1 MEQIPGV
8 LLSAMQ
14 IMGIAINPVDISCLE
29 HPLNMGAYNVV
40 TNEMALCVDNAK
52 SQNVA
57 LDRVVRHELI
67 HAIHQRYRLGYK
79 TLIPEP
85 RFTHEVKKE
94 LPPEEVLTVL
104 SIYGSKLFPQELE
117 ARLLEKT
124 LSNDE
129 IAALGVA
136 SQIFYNASQP

>member
-29 HPLNMGAYNVV
+29 HPLNMGAYNVA
-40 TNEMALCVDNAK
+40 TNEMALCVDNAQ
-52 SQNVA
+52 SQKVA

-67 HAIHQRYRLGYK
+67 HAIHQRYRLDYK
-79 TLIPEP
+79 TLTPEP
-85 RFTHEVKKE
+85 RFTNEVRKE

-117 ARLLEKT
+117 ARLLERT

-129 IAALGVA
+129 VAALGIA

>member
-1 MEQIPGV
+1 
-8 LLSAMQ
+8 
-14 IMGIAINPVDISCLE
+14 
-29 HPLNMGAYNVV
+29 MGAYNVV
-40 TNEMALCVDNAK
+40 TNEMALCVNNAK

-67 HAIHQRYRLGYK
+67 HAIHQRYRLDYK
-79 TLIPEP
+79 TLTPEP
-85 RFTHEVKKE
+85 RFTNEVRKE

-117 ARLLEKT
+117 ARLLERT

-129 IAALGVA
+129 VAALGIA
-136 SQIFYNASQP
+136 SQVFYNASQP

>member
-1 MEQIPGV
+1 
-8 LLSAMQ
+8 MQ

-67 HAIHQRYRLGYK
+67 HAIHQRYRLDYK
-79 TLIPEP
+79 TLTPEP
-85 RFTHEVKKE
+85 RFTNEVRKE
-94 LPPEEVLTVL
+94 LPSEEVLTVL
-104 SIYGSKLFPQELE
+104 SSYGSKLFPQELE
-117 ARLLEKT
+117 ARLLERT

-129 IAALGVA
+129 VAALGVA
-136 SQIFYNASQP
+136 SQIFYNASKP